1 MLVFLE
7 VVEPV
12 LEIFS
17 PALQVFVPA
26 CESFAPG
33 LEASVSIP
41 EIPFLNPNFL
51 QDSNYFAVVAVVLVL
66 NSMQLLLMRDVSGC
80 TAWCVPPGPLI

>member
-12 LEIFS
+12 LEIVS

-33 LEASVSIP
+33 PEASVSIL

-51 QDSNYFAVVAVVLVL
+51 QDSNYFAVVVVAVLT
-66 NSMQLLLMRDVSGC
+66 SMQLLLMRYVSGC

>member
-7 VVEPV
+7 VV
-12 LEIFS
+12 LEIVS

-33 LEASVSIP
+33 PEASVSIP

-51 QDSNYFAVVAVVLVL
+51 QDSNYFAVVVVVLVL
-66 NSMQLLLMRDVSGC
+66 NSMQLLLRRDASGC